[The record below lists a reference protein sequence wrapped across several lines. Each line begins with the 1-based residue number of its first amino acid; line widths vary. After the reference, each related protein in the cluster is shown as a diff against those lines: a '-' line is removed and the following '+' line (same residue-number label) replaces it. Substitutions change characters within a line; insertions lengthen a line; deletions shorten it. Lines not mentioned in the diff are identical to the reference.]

1 MRAVGQDLVPALPLS
16 ADCMMHVMMV
26 SKACLVGSYQTK
38 LEAIAGYDGV
48 ELAVVVPPVWEDPAG
63 RVTLERSHTEGYRL
77 FVDPLRLNGHYH
89 LHYYPRLDQRLDQF
103 RPDILHIDEE
113 PYNVATWLAMRAAKA
128 RGIRSLFF
136 SWQNL
141 HRDYPPPFRWM
152 ERWVLEHADYAIAG
166 NEAAAGVWR
175 AKGYA
180 GPLRVIPQ
188 FGVDPALF
196 HPPDRRDR
204 GATFAI
210 GYAGRL
216 VPEKGVDLLLKALAD
231 LPGLWQL
238 HVTGE
243 GPERAA
249 LQRLAAELG
258 IDERVHFDG
267 AIANRE
273 MPAYLRRLD
282 ALVLAS
288 RTLANW
294 TEQFG
299 RVLVEAMA
307 SGVAVVGAASGE
319 IPNVIGP
326 AGLVFPEG
334 DAAALAG
341 CLRRLLAEEGLRETL
356 GNAGRKRVL
365 QQYTQA
371 QVAAATVAVYR
382 EIVEA

>member
-1 MRAVGQDLVPALPLS
+1 MMR
-16 ADCMMHVMMV
+16 VMMV

-38 LEAIAGYDGV
+38 LEAIAGHDGV

-63 RVTLERSHTEGYRL
+63 PVTLERSHTEGYQL
-77 FVDPLRLNGHYH
+77 VVDPLRFNGRYH
-89 LHYYPRLDQRLDQF
+89 LHYYPRLGQRLDAF

-113 PYNVATWLAMRAAKA
+113 PYNLATWLAMREAKA

-152 ERWVLEHADYAIAG
+152 ERWVLQHADYTIAG

-175 AKGYA
+175 AKGYD

-188 FGVDPALF
+188 FGVDPDLF
-196 HPPDRRDR
+196 HPPARRDPGR
-204 GATFAI
+204 AFAI

-216 VPEKGVDLLLKALAD
+216 VPEKGVDILLNAVAD

-238 HVTGE
+238 HVAGD
-243 GPERAA
+243 GPERRA
-249 LQRLAAELG
+249 LERLAAELG
-258 IDERVHFDG
+258 IGDRVNFDG
-267 AIANRE
+267 AIANRD
-273 MPAYLRRLD
+273 MPTYLRQLD

-288 RTLANW
+288 RTLPNW

-307 SGVAVVGAASGE
+307 SGVAVVGADSGE

-326 AGLVFPEG
+326 AGLIFAEE
-334 DAAALAG
+334 DAAALNA

-356 GNAGRKRVL
+356 GNAGRERVL
-365 QQYTQA
+365 QRYTQA

-382 EIVEA
+382 EMVEA